1 MFSVIICSI
10 SPERLAQT
18 SKNIQETIGLPCE
31 IIGMDNRERK
41 WPIARVYNEGARRA
55 RYPYLFFVHEDVK
68 FHSQDWGQVIAGKL
82 AEPDCGVVGFAGS
95 KVKLKAYGGWSLES
109 A

>member
-68 FHSQDWGQVIAGKL
+68 FHSQD
-82 AEPDCGVVGFAGS
+82 
-95 KVKLKAYGGWSLES
+95 
-109 A
+109 